1 MGRRRA
7 VCSVPETEDE
17 AAVSLDESLSSSTES
32 SLAERRR
39 GSVDWEPAA
48 EGVAGA
54 AEEEGPGESG
64 EDSSSLS
71 EGGGDG

>member
-1 MGRRRA
+1 M
-7 VCSVPETEDE
+7 EDE

-39 GSVDWEPAA
+39 GSIDWEPAA
-48 EGVAGA
+48 EAMAGA
-54 AEEEGPGESG
+54 ADDEGPGESG

-71 EGGGDG
+71 EGRGEG

>member
-1 MGRRRA
+1 M
-7 VCSVPETEDE
+7 EDE

-32 SLAERRR
+32 SLAKRRR

-48 EGVAGA
+48 EVMAGA
-54 AEEEGPGESG
+54 ADGVGLGESG

-71 EGGGDG
+71 GGGGEG